1 MKQIGERIK
10 AARANKNLTQ
20 AEFAKLIGAKS
31 ASVVSSWEIGVAKPD
46 CERLSA
52 ICHVL
57 GVTPDALLGF
67 QSDAYS
73 TSEISVIH
81 KYRALD
87 DRGRTVVNNV
97 LNTEYEIVCAATQ
110 KKKARVIRLEYYT
123 MPASAPKIYREV

>member
-57 GVTPDALLGF
+57 DVTPDALLGF

-73 TSEISVIH
+73 TSEIGVIH

-97 LNTEYEIVCAATQ
+97 LNTEYEIVCALSVFSTH
-110 KKKARVIRLEYYT
+110 RVRVLTLTAYILYY
-123 MPASAPKIYREV
+123 KY